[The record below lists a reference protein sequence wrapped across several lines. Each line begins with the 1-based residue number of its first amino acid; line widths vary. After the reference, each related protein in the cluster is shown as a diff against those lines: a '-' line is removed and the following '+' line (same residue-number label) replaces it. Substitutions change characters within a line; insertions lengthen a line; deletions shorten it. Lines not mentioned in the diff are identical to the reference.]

1 MKPSTNVARLAKE
14 SRHAITA
21 DAYAEVDLAAA
32 HLAGAWGA
40 LASGTLVRQR
50 RRGAARACNWR
61 RLISTPRA
69 RWWSRRTKAGRQSA
83 PSQPSRLNHS

>member
-32 HLAGAWGA
+32 H
-40 LASGTLVRQR
+40 
-50 RRGAARACNWR
+50 
-61 RLISTPRA
+61 
-69 RWWSRRTKAGRQSA
+69 
-83 PSQPSRLNHS
+83 

>member
-50 RRGAARACNWR
+50 RRGAVPEPA
-61 RLISTPRA
+61 T
-69 RWWSRRTKAGRQSA
+69 GGD
-83 PSQPSRLNHS
+83 